1 MPVVAVGAALYAGAT
16 IATVGVAAMSTMAV
30 ISAVGAIASGIGVVT
45 GDKDLAKIGGIVSLV
60 GGVGAFAQGQG
71 WIGAD
76 LAKNSAQDIA
86 KSAAG
91 EAGVASAAQATPSVV
106 DPSGA
111 VAQNVAQTGAGGA
124 GVATAAADI
133 GSTVG
138 SAGLAGQA
146 AGAGAFDAA
155 LQTAGAVAAPAA
167 SGSSALTM
175 LGSVGEWMEKNK
187 NVTSMLSNFIG
198 GALDE
203 KSDAET
209 DLLKARAKNEQLQ
222 GSLIAQ
228 QAANGSAIPDLTGLK
243 VDPNKNVFSKTT
255 APTYYNPKAV
265 GLINA
270 GK

>member
-1 MPVVAVGAALYAGAT
+1 MPIIAVGAAIYAGAT

-45 GDKDLAKIGGIVSLV
+45 GNKELTKIGGIVSLV

-76 LAKNSAQDIA
+76 LAKDGAQGVA
-86 KSAAG
+86 GSAAG
-91 EAGVASAAQATPSVV
+91 AEGASTVAQAATPGVI
-106 DPSGA
+106 DPSAA
-111 VAQNVAQTGAGGA
+111 VAQNVAQAGAGGTGA
-124 GVATAAADI
+124 ATAAADI

-138 SAGLAGQA
+138 GTGLAGQA
-146 AGAGAFDAA
+146 ASAGAFESA
-155 LQTAGAVAAPAA
+155 LQTAGAAAPAV
-167 SGSSALTM
+167 SGGALSM

-187 NVTSMLSNFIG
+187 AVTSMLSNFIG

-222 GSLIAQ
+222 GSLVAQ

>member
-1 MPVVAVGAALYAGAT
+1 MPVVAIGAALYAGAT

-106 DPSGA
+106 DASGA
-111 VAQNVAQTGAGGA
+111 VAQNVAQAGAGGA

-155 LQTAGAVAAPAA
+155 LKTASAAAPTAG
-167 SGSSALTM
+167 GGALSM

-198 GALDE
+198 GALDQE
-203 KSDAET
+203 SDAKVKQAEAMA
-209 DLLKARAKNEQLQ
+209 DLYATRNKSEL
-222 GSLIAQ
+222 AQ
-228 QAANGSAIPDLTGLK
+228 MANGSAIPDLTGLK